1 MFYFGAGLDHNPYPG
16 TFNGI
21 FTIVRRASCKGL
33 YPMPWTMTTM
43 LGMLGN
49 ELLGRG
55 LSSSHTVVV
64 SAKMYEFVYAF

>member
-1 MFYFGAGLDHNPYPG
+1 
-16 TFNGI
+16 
-21 FTIVRRASCKGL
+21 
-33 YPMPWTMTTM
+33 M